1 MRLRVTTLALVV
13 TLCLGLT
20 VSLSGNVRAAPAKQ
34 EFELL
39 KALTVELAW
48 ANTRGQYE
56 RAWQL
61 LQLHPRYQR
70 VTSRAFWES
79 CQRKRARAQAGVKWI
94 SIKGTNVY
102 PDRITL
108 PLLGSTQVAAVSVEA
123 KIEYLGKR
131 RTVRDTFHWAQ
142 GDIGSNG
149 RWDCN
154 GLWDPE
160 TYLAYKAQRCPAWPV
175 SPTRF

>member
-20 VSLSGNVRAAPAKQ
+20 VSLSGNVRAAPAKP
-34 EFELL
+34 EYELL
-39 KALTVELAW
+39 RALTVDLAW
-48 ANTRGQYE
+48 ANSRGRYE
-56 RAWQL
+56 TVWQR

-70 VTSRAFWES
+70 VTTRAFWES

-94 SIKGTNVY
+94 SIKAPSAY

-108 PLLGSTQVAAVSVEA
+108 PLLGSIPVAAVSVEA

-131 RTVRDTFHWAQ
+131 RTVRDTFYWAQ
-142 GDIGSNG
+142 GNIG
-149 RWDCN
+149 WN

-160 TYLAYKAQRCPAWPV
+160 TYHAYEAHRCPAWPV